1 MLTLVRLCTLFCLST
16 VFASPAL
23 AQPEASATQ
32 RVAVVRLE
40 FEGKIPKVLQQL
52 FARRL
57 YEGLSAVHFEVLSE
71 DDVQNKLVGP
81 QLALA
86 SCRDASCFP
95 AMASALS
102 ASYLIGAKVSENNKT
117 YVVTMDIING
127 RTGAVLASNRERCE
141 NLRGR
146 RSRREDGVGSPALRE
161 RLETVA
167 RAPARF
173 VVRSRPT
180 SATVEIDG
188 KIVGVT
194 PLDVEL
200 AGGVHHLRLLM
211 RGYNTLERT
220 LTAVGGVDE
229 GMDLDLVAIPSHF
242 PHRTVG
248 LATLAVGWSCWSV
261 ASSRWLSTAT
271 RSHAVPARKIPTATV
286 PGFVLPS
293 GGARPWWAPARQQPP
308 WAGSFSTSHHARAR
322 TTLGF
327 GLTRTS
333 RFSPVSPARERCGPS
348 LPHPGAIACWRADR
362 MPRLHRSA
370 AA

>member
-1 MLTLVRLCTLFCLST
+1 VAQRLHFRFKPDLRRQGFEYPTSNDVPRAGSLYNVPLMLTLVRLCTLFCLST
-16 VFASPAL
+16 VLASTAH

-40 FEGKIPKVLQQL
+40 FEGKIPKALQQL
-52 FARRL
+52 FAHRL
-57 YEGLSAVHFEVLSE
+57 LEGLSAVHFEVLSE

-127 RTGAVLASNRERCE
+127 RTGAVLAGNRERCE
-141 NLRGR
+141 TC
-146 RSRREDGVGSPALRE
+146 GVEEAGEKMGLAASALRE

-200 AGGVHHLRLLM
+200 AGGAHHLRLLM
-211 RGYNTLERT
+211 RGYDTLERT

-248 LATLAVGWSCWSV
+248 LATLAGGVVLLVSGIITMTFDRDEIGCSAREKDPYGHCPWVRSTKWWGAAMVGTG
-261 ASSRWLSTAT
+261 AAAAT
-271 RSHAVPARKIPTATV
+271 LGGVFLYLAPRS
-286 PGFVLPS
+286 
-293 GGARPWWAPARQQPP
+293 GA
-308 WAGSFSTSHHARAR
+308 

-327 GLTRTS
+327 GLTRT
-333 RFSPVSPARERCGPS
+333 F
-348 LPHPGAIACWRADR
+348 
-362 MPRLHRSA
+362 
-370 AA
+370 

>member
-1 MLTLVRLCTLFCLST
+1 MAQRLHFRFKPDLRRQGFEYPTSNDVPRAGSLYNVPLMLTLVRLCTLFCLST
-16 VFASPAL
+16 VLASTAH

-40 FEGKIPKVLQQL
+40 FEGKIPKALQQL
-52 FARRL
+52 FAHRL
-57 YEGLSAVHFEVLSE
+57 LEGLSAVHFEVLSE

-127 RTGAVLASNRERCE
+127 RTGAVLAGNRERCE
-141 NLRGR
+141 TC
-146 RSRREDGVGSPALRE
+146 GVEEAGEKMGLAASALRE

-200 AGGVHHLRLLM
+200 AGGAHHLRLLM
-211 RGYNTLERT
+211 RGYDTLERT

-248 LATLAVGWSCWSV
+248 LATLAGGVVLLVSGIITMTFDRDEIGCSAREKDPYGHCPWVRSTKWWGAAMVGTG
-261 ASSRWLSTAT
+261 AAAAT
-271 RSHAVPARKIPTATV
+271 LGGVFLYLAPRS
-286 PGFVLPS
+286 
-293 GGARPWWAPARQQPP
+293 GA
-308 WAGSFSTSHHARAR
+308 

-327 GLTRTS
+327 GLTRT
-333 RFSPVSPARERCGPS
+333 F
-348 LPHPGAIACWRADR
+348 
-362 MPRLHRSA
+362 
-370 AA
+370 

>member
-1 MLTLVRLCTLFCLST
+1 MAQRLHFRFKPDLRRQGFEYPTSNDVPRAGSLYNVPLMLTLVRLCTLFCLST
-16 VFASPAL
+16 VLASTAH

-40 FEGKIPKVLQQL
+40 FEGKIPKALQQL
-52 FARRL
+52 FAHRL
-57 YEGLSAVHFEVLSE
+57 LEGLSAVHFEVLSE

-127 RTGAVLASNRERCE
+127 RTGAVLAGNRERCE
-141 NLRGR
+141 TC
-146 RSRREDGVGSPALRE
+146 GVEEAGEKMGLAASALRE

-200 AGGVHHLRLLM
+200 AGGAHHLRLLM
-211 RGYNTLERT
+211 RGYDTLERT

-248 LATLAVGWSCWSV
+248 LATLAGGVVLLVSGIITMTFDREEIGCSAREKDPYGHCPWVRSTKWWGAAIVGTG
-261 ASSRWLSTAT
+261 AAAAT
-271 RSHAVPARKIPTATV
+271 LGGVFLYLAPRS
-286 PGFVLPS
+286 
-293 GGARPWWAPARQQPP
+293 GA
-308 WAGSFSTSHHARAR
+308 

-327 GLTRTS
+327 GLTRT
-333 RFSPVSPARERCGPS
+333 F
-348 LPHPGAIACWRADR
+348 
-362 MPRLHRSA
+362 
-370 AA
+370 